1 MRGSSKN
8 SSGNSSRTASRPV
21 TPPHAETLE
30 AEPDEV
36 DDLSP
41 GGLWHQTFGEALSPS
56 VKKRNIRLHERTPS
70 KTHLGD
76 ESSAWL
82 ARHQESVRNKLEKKC
97 ARAIKRGVSPA
108 KPHRSVPL
116 VRLETGS
123 WGGGSR
129 QPQLVPVGTA
139 PQLLLFEMEGLLV
152 ERFRRSMWSGAA
164 QSHGRP
170 GVVSGLL
177 QLRRTFLICVI
188 CRSDAEVA
196 QRVLAELNSRGLRF
210 DLAYVLPTS
219 SRRKSSPYLTLAAQE
234 QLRADTSTASL
245 EALQRRTLLVASLEL
260 ERAELEF
267 RMLEAREEATG
278 QRHAEAMQRYR
289 ASTEPPGADARV
301 GAGKLLC
308 SPASRRSP
316 HMQRCRPRL
325 HHHVRLLMQV
335 CRPPQ
340 PPPPPPPPALT
351 SAPCCRRMC
360 RLSSCRIR
368 GCKPTSRHLLAAPP
382 LSFPPSPPPLFPSST
397 YPPPSAP
404 PASSQAVI
412 MSEIAIWIEL
422 MYAKIDRDVLGRQG
436 DPPPIRALTP
446 WAVRSAR

>member
-1 MRGSSKN
+1 MAGSSKN
-8 SSGNSSRTASRPV
+8 SSKNSSRTASRPV
-21 TPPHAETLE
+21 TPPQVGSASD

-56 VKKRNIRLHERTPS
+56 VKKRNIRLHERSPS

-82 ARHQESVRNKLEKKC
+82 AKHQESVRNKLEKKC

-108 KPHRSVPL
+108 KAPPSVPL

-129 QPQLVPVGTA
+129 QPQLVPVGIA

-177 QLRRTFLICVI
+177 QLRRTFLLCVI

-210 DLAYVLPTS
+210 DLAYALPASS
-219 SRRKSSPYLTLAAQE
+219 SRRKSSPCLTLAAQE
-234 QLRADTSTASL
+234 QLCADTATASL

-260 ERAELEF
+260 ERAELEL

-278 QRHAEAMQRYR
+278 QRHAEALQRHR

-301 GAGKLLC
+301 GAGTLLC
-308 SPASRRSP
+308 SPARRRSP
-316 HMQRCRPRL
+316 HVQRCRPRL

-335 CRPPQ
+335 CRLPPCA
-340 PPPPPPPPALT
+340 AL
-351 SAPCCRRMC
+351 C
-360 RLSSCRIR
+360 
-368 GCKPTSRHLLAAPP
+368 PP
-382 LSFPPSPPPLFPSST
+382 LNRPLARPSVAAET
-397 YPPPSAP
+397 AN
-404 PASSQAVI
+404 A
-412 MSEIAIWIEL
+412 
-422 MYAKIDRDVLGRQG
+422 G
-436 DPPPIRALTP
+436 
-446 WAVRSAR
+446 